1 MEEIKM
7 FSQKTID
14 DDAVEVFDIQVTKPL
29 IAVQRVDIANETTR
43 NDINILIGVKTPKAD
58 VEYFRSRNNNVP

>member
-1 MEEIKM
+1 M

-14 DDAVEVFDIQVTKPL
+14 DDAVQVFDIQVTKPL